1 MSIVQHLSHYHL
13 PLDVDDFM
21 LKVKECPHEPDILQ
35 QLWQL
40 VKPFIFWREE
50 PITSHKHGSI
60 ILGDNDLIIPSIYV
74 AQGLAECQRATVLA
88 FSLGQALPHEA
99 EKCAERGEL
108 YRSSLADLL
117 GSHGVEML
125 AESFCNYLQ
134 QKALVSGKFATLRYS
149 PGYGDWALAEQ
160 REVLRF
166 LDNCQGKIQLSE
178 NYLMEPVKSI
188 TAIIGWSNQPQRQEY
203 PQGEHNGF
211 CNGGHNC
218 AACTTWACRK

>member
-1 MSIVQHLSHYHL
+1 MSGVQHLSHYHL
-13 PLDVDDFM
+13 PLQVEKFM
-21 LKVKECPHEPDILQ
+21 AKVKECPHEPQMLEE
-35 QLWQL
+35 LWRL
-40 VKPFIFWREE
+40 AKPFIFWREE
-50 PITSHKHGSI
+50 AITSRTKDELV
-60 ILGDNDLIIPSIYV
+60 LGNGELTIPSIYV

-88 FSLGQALPHEA
+88 LSLGQALPQEA
-99 EKCAERGEL
+99 EKCAAQGEL
-108 YRSSLADLL
+108 YRSSVADLL

-125 AESFCNYLQ
+125 AESFCSYLQ
-134 QKALVSGKFATLRYS
+134 QKALASGRFATLRYS

-160 REVLRF
+160 VKVLAF

>member
-1 MSIVQHLSHYHL
+1 MNRVQYLSHYHL

-21 LKVKECPHEPDILQ
+21 AKVKECPYEPQILKE
-35 QLWQL
+35 LWRL
-40 VKPFIFWREE
+40 VNPFIFWREE
-50 PITSHKHGSI
+50 AITSNTKDTVV
-60 ILGDNDLIIPSIYV
+60 LGNGTLTIPSIYV

-88 FSLGQALPHEA
+88 LSLGQALPQEA
-99 EKCAERGEL
+99 EKTAAKGQL

-125 AESFCNYLQ
+125 AESFCAYLQ
-134 QKALVSGKFATLRYS
+134 QQALLSGKFATLRYS

-160 REVLRF
+160 VNVLNF
-166 LDNCQGKIQLSE
+166 LDNCQGKIKLSE

-188 TAIIGWSNQPQRQEY
+188 TAIIGWANQPQRQEY
-203 PQGEHNGF
+203 PQGEHNAF

-218 AACTTWACRK
+218 TACTTWACRK